1 MTTEKVDWNDFSSDT
16 PSCDEDI
23 EESSREMFKKYQ
35 NVIIT
40 LVKINKNTKKND
52 IEKLFK
58 KCQFKSI
65 KIYKNDEAEKCVD
78 LYIDYKKDL
87 EEVLKGKGT
96 YLRKEIIH
104 LTLDEDYNHKK
115 LKKYEKRQKKK

>member
-52 IEKLFK
+52 IKKLFK